1 MLTRLSGL
9 LADAI
14 IGLVVAGVC
23 AGLLVP
29 AMGDRGGPV
38 LALSI
43 AASGVLAAVVI
54 GQVLR
59 RGRAANRR

>member
-14 IGLVVAGVC
+14 VGLLAAGLC

-29 AMGDRGGPV
+29 AIGDRGGPA

-43 AASGVLAAVVI
+43 AAGGVVAAVAI

>member
-1 MLTRLSGL
+1 MITRLSGL
-9 LADAI
+9 LADAVV
-14 IGLVVAGVC
+14 GLLVAGVC

-38 LALSI
+38 FALSV
-43 AASGVLAAVVI
+43 AAGGVVAAVVI